1 MPDYRRQRGAKGT
14 AARRVKRFVISGMSV
29 VVVTSSMNI
38 SMISSVYAAGPQAVS
53 ENLSAG
59 KHTANTS
66 AAPVI
71 SEIVAD
77 TAAPAGLPG
86 VGENAFE
93 YVEIYNPTAQTL
105 SLNDY
110 QIRDITSET
119 ATDWKI
125 PEGTSVEAGKTLILW
140 IGNGESQNLET
151 EDFCTYYGLD
161 QNEVQIVKTE
171 DVMAGLDGEDARAL
185 QITDKEGE
193 EIFAQALYNDGEE
206 KTRTDKGVSFLFE
219 EGMVRE
225 TVLSY
230 EEEPTPGKLG
240 EEQENALQNTET
252 LSGQTEDQSAK
263 DAAAKNDPAAADITV
278 TQDAQTADQNHA
290 EQQDADESLKPDT
303 QENTMTTPLII
314 SEIVADTHQADQTTA
329 SGTDAFEY
337 VEIYNASD
345 RTVSM
350 DEYLIQNV
358 NGSTLTDWE
367 IPAGTQIEAGK
378 TLTVWITND
387 ESKDLTT
394 EDFCSYYGV
403 SENEIQLV
411 KTTERVNGFSNSG
424 ERSIRLIVRNTEQ
437 TITRITYNDG
447 EEKAQTKKGINFA
460 YVQGQVQ
467 QQTLSYDQDPTPG
480 TVADGQIPAEQYL
493 VAEQA
498 DASVTVTAP
507 EEINKGDDLE
517 ISAVTSLKKVV
528 MSASV
533 QYGEKQYPM
542 TYADGTYQAQIPA
555 EDLEGTDSAAFTVQM
570 SDGVNSVSAEKTVAV
585 NQDAV
590 TEKYLT
596 SPILITEIVPNTE
609 NVGGSDAFEY
619 FEIYNTTD
627 RTVDLSQYSFQYVNG
642 STVTEWELADP
653 AIQLGARETLTVW
666 VKNDANKE
674 AGYTAEN
681 FNEAYGTELEEGKNL
696 TTVSSDGFSNSG
708 SRGMMIQSRTGLIM
722 SQVTYTAADSSN
734 GKLDEEEAIRF
745 SYDGETAI
753 TQYDQ
758 SVTPGTLGENQ
769 TVEGT
774 FVFPAAAENP
784 AVEAD
789 APAIVK
795 EGEDWAVTLADTNLD
810 ADRILSAQLDI
821 YKKDSADQ
829 VMSVP
834 MTYQDGTLKAT
845 VPYHDLKDL
854 ESFSYNIVV
863 SDGVNTASSRMGT
876 AAVEG
881 MTPVDNTKAPALV
894 VSEIM
899 PDSSNANGGDAYEF
913 IEIYN
918 NSNRDIDLKDYKLY
932 YNYPDNGDDSDVV
945 WWETSESRILK
956 SGDTLV
962 FWIRNGSN
970 DDLTI
975 EDFNAKF
982 GTALNAGHLVE
993 ISCGGM
999 ANSGARGVK
1008 IATNVKDNIDYVTYN
1023 MNGADNTSADKSITF
1038 QSQYQEDVFTSVLTA
1053 DDADP
1058 TPGTVSDSAK
1068 PVYQAELPETA
1079 AEPVLTDRTPETFNG
1094 EEDLSFAL
1102 DAVSQD
1108 TTIKTVHL
1116 YVKDNYSDGYEMYN
1130 LLRENGDSFS
1140 KSLSA
1145 VDLYGKEYYEY
1156 YFEVSDGY
1164 QTVTTEPKQIK
1175 NENPLP
1181 EGDQLNVSDDEF
1193 LSGTRAIIGTGGD
1206 LKIDGEDVGV
1216 QAVPS
1221 INGDARIAFDTSQ
1234 TDVFFKNAVAIG
1246 DSLLGVFRE
1255 GTYDTWATY
1264 SYDVDES
1271 YFDSETKEITI
1282 AFHAGNKANALEH
1295 DVENNDD
1302 FVLKNIRLILPDGVS
1317 LRPVSYGGV
1326 NGIGAIEHT
1335 ADNWHPDQP
1344 RDLGDITPETEIS
1357 MGDGTT
1363 KVEIL
1368 YVTFQLDEKNFNA
1381 VRYDLDTTELADGE
1395 HTITSG
1401 EKTATVIVDNTAPE
1415 ITTNIEEGALY
1426 RNHELEVSASDEL
1439 SETTELTAVLDGEVI
1454 GLPYTISAETLE
1466 AGTHSLVLTAT
1477 DEAGNVSEK
1486 TVTFEIPEENA
1497 SAESTSPDDG
1507 STVHGDPSLS
1517 VNVTDPTED
1526 QMTVTFK
1533 KGERYELGDS
1543 EITQSSG
1550 ISNAAGTAGGSFAEN
1565 TGNGLPYQVFEIQAG
1580 EDALAAD
1587 EIRVQ
1592 WQGTS
1597 NNAKTFLYVYNTT
1610 SGGWDPVDTQQTT
1623 DGETMTLTGD
1633 VALADHLEGT
1643 MVKVMVQNGEGYT
1656 PDQYAP
1662 GEGLD
1667 HESVKP
1673 NENDT
1678 PRENYDFTFVV
1689 ESDTQYYNEDYEGN
1703 PSQDVDG
1710 VYQYQLDIHKWVL
1723 ENRERMNIQYMFHD
1737 GDIIDDEPLIPE
1749 WENADAAY
1757 RMLDV
1762 ARLPYG
1768 VLAGNHDVGHLSG
1781 DYTNFSKYFGESRY
1795 NQNPWYGGSY
1805 KDNRGHYDLITVDGI
1820 DFIMVYMGW
1829 GVGDEEIAWMNQ
1841 VLAQYPER
1849 KAILNFHEYLLA
1861 SGGMGEEPQRIY
1873 DEVVS
1878 ANPNVCMVLSGHYH
1892 NAQTRIDSFDDDGD
1906 GVEERKVYQM
1916 LFDYQG
1922 LAQGGMGYIRL
1933 MHFDLE
1939 GQQIIV
1945 RTYSPSLDDYNA
1957 KDETDIGNVA
1967 GINGDEEFTIPFA
1980 DLGITPETKTL
1991 ETTGLSVDVYGNE
2004 VIGTV
2009 ENVQSGTSAE
2019 YTWKNAPEGTTGWYA
2034 EITDENGGLSRT
2046 DVNYLTVEKAGYEP
2060 VITLPDPS
2068 ADTVEQ
2074 GGSFD
2079 PMDGVSAKDYAGSD
2093 LTAQIT
2099 VTGTVDTSVP
2109 GTYELIYTITDA
2121 NGNTATVTRTI
2132 QVTVREEEGQKP
2144 GGDEA
2149 QTPGGGNQDQ
2159 KPDGSQGTVP
2169 GDPDAGQGQG
2179 FQNLSSDKG
2188 GNLLSGAH
2196 GQTPQT
2202 GDTLFADFGLSLAG
2216 LLASIAVIA
2225 GLIKKKVSGLLKNR
2239 K

>member
-29 VVVTSSMNI
+29 VVVTSSVNI
-38 SMISSVYAAGPQAVS
+38 SMMSSAYAADPQAVS
-53 ENLSAG
+53 EKLSAG

-86 VGENAFE
+86 VGEDAFE

-151 EDFCTYYGLD
+151 EDFCAHYGLD

-206 KTRTDKGVSFLFE
+206 KTRTDRGVSFLFE
-219 EGMVRE
+219 EGLVRE

-240 EEQENALQNTET
+240 EEQENALPTPGT

-278 TQDAQTADQNHA
+278 TQNAQTADQNHA
-290 EQQDADESLKPDT
+290 DPQDADESLKPDT

-1206 LKIDGEDVGV
+1206 LKIDGEDVSAQTV
-1216 QAVPS
+1216 SS
-1221 INGDARIAFDTSQ
+1221 INGDAKITFDTSQ
-1234 TDVFFKNAVAIG
+1234 TDVFFKNSVAIG

-1550 ISNAAGTAGGSFAEN
+1550 ISNAAGTAGESFAEN

-1656 PDQYAP
+1656 PVQYAP

-1710 VYQYQLDIHKWVL
+1710 VYQYQLDIHNWVL
-1723 ENRERMNIQYMFHD
+1723 ANRERMNIQYMFHD

-1757 RMLDV
+1757 KMLDD

-1980 DLGITPETKTL
+1980 DLGNHP
-1991 ETTGLSVDVYGNE
+1991 
-2004 VIGTV
+2004 
-2009 ENVQSGTSAE
+2009 
-2019 YTWKNAPEGTTGWYA
+2019 
-2034 EITDENGGLSRT
+2034 
-2046 DVNYLTVEKAGYEP
+2046 
-2060 VITLPDPS
+2060 
-2068 ADTVEQ
+2068 
-2074 GGSFD
+2074 
-2079 PMDGVSAKDYAGSD
+2079 
-2093 LTAQIT
+2093 
-2099 VTGTVDTSVP
+2099 
-2109 GTYELIYTITDA
+2109 
-2121 NGNTATVTRTI
+2121 
-2132 QVTVREEEGQKP
+2132 
-2144 GGDEA
+2144 
-2149 QTPGGGNQDQ
+2149 
-2159 KPDGSQGTVP
+2159 
-2169 GDPDAGQGQG
+2169 
-2179 FQNLSSDKG
+2179 
-2188 GNLLSGAH
+2188 
-2196 GQTPQT
+2196 
-2202 GDTLFADFGLSLAG
+2202 
-2216 LLASIAVIA
+2216 
-2225 GLIKKKVSGLLKNR
+2225 
-2239 K
+2239 